1 MKTLHCLTLLVF
13 FVCISLYAQEKGPK
27 ISFETSLIDYGTI
40 ENGSEG
46 KRSFSFKNT
55 GDQELIIK
63 NVRSSCGCTIP
74 KKPDAPIIPG
84 EKSEIIVKYDTNRQG
99 PFRKTITVSTNVEDM
114 PIIAL
119 KIKGIGLPKK

>member
-1 MKTLHCLTLLVF
+1 MKTLNCLTLLVF
-13 FVCISLYAQEKGPK
+13 FICISLYAQEKGPQ

-46 KRSFSFKNT
+46 KRSFNFKNT

-84 EKSEIIVKYDTNRQG
+84 EKSEIIVLIDKIEE
-99 PFRKTITVSTNVEDM
+99 TILLEKNIVFNFFV
-114 PIIAL
+114 
-119 KIKGIGLPKK
+119 